1 MPIFKNKKGILE
13 QVQEEKIKLEKD
25 IQKITEDNLEIIFGL
40 KFISSEFSL
49 SNFRLDTLAFDENTK
64 SFVIVEYKR
73 DRSFSVIDQ
82 GFSYLSLM
90 LNNKADFI
98 LEYNEKMSKN
108 LQRDSVD
115 WSQSRVIFIANSF
128 TEYQKNSINFKDLP
142 IELWEFKKYEND
154 SVLFNPIKASKSV
167 ESINKI
173 SNNKEIEKVTKEIKK
188 YTAEDHFKDDWS
200 STEIYEA
207 LKAKIFNLDSRIE
220 EVPTKVYIGYKLGS
234 VVIFDLNIRKDKI
247 EVHLYRV
254 KPKDINDPQKEVSYM
269 ENSIRHW
276 NKHVSK
282 FYINSVDE
290 VDYAIYLIKQ
300 TYQIYQGRIKE

>member
-13 QVQEEKIKLEKD
+13 PVKEEKINLEKD
-25 IQKITEDNLEIIFGL
+25 IQKITEDNLETIFAL
-40 KFISSEFSL
+40 KFVSSEFSL
-49 SNFRLDTLAFDENTK
+49 SSFRLDTLSFDEETK
-64 SFVIVEYKR
+64 SFVIIEYKR

-98 LEYNEKMSKN
+98 LEYNEKMNKN
-108 LQRDSVD
+108 LQRDEID
-115 WSQSRVIFIANSF
+115 WSQSRIIFVANSF

-154 SVLFNPIKASKSV
+154 SILFNPIKASKSV

-173 SNNKEIEKVTKEIKK
+173 SSNKEIEKVSREVKK
-188 YTAEDHFKDDWS
+188 YSADDHFKNDWS
-200 STEIYEA
+200 SREIYES
-207 LKAKIFNLDSRIE
+207 LRTRIFDLDSRIE

-234 VVIFDLNIRKDKI
+234 SVMFDLNIRKDKI
-247 EVHLYRV
+247 EVHLYRI
-254 KPKDINDPQKEVSYM
+254 KPKDVNDPQKEVSYM
-269 ENSIRHW
+269 ENSLKHW

-282 FYINSVDE
+282 FYINSLDDI
-290 VDYAIYLIKQ
+290 DYAVYLIKQ
-300 TYQIYQGRIKE
+300 IYGLYQKKS

>member
-1 MPIFKNKKGILE
+1 MSIFKNKKGILE
-13 QVQEEKIKLEKD
+13 SINEEKIKLEKD
-25 IQKITEDNLEIIFGL
+25 IQKVTEDNLETIFGL

-73 DRSFSVIDQ
+73 NRSFSVIDQ

-98 LEYNEKMSKN
+98 LEYNEKMDKN

-142 IELWEFKKYEND
+142 IELWEFKKYED
-154 SVLFNPIKASKSV
+154 DLILFNPIKASKSV

-188 YTAEDHFKDDWS
+188 YVVDDHFKEDWNS
-200 STEIYEA
+200 REVYEA
-207 LKAKIFNLDSRIE
+207 LKERIMDIDSRIE
-220 EVPTKVYIGYKLGS
+220 EVPTKTYIGYKIGN
-234 VVIFDLNIRKDKI
+234 VVLLDFNVRKDKI
-247 EVHLYRV
+247 EIHLYRTE
-254 KPKDINDPQKEVSYM
+254 PKDLKDPQKELIYM
-269 ENSIRHW
+269 ENSMKYW

-282 FYINSVDE
+282 FSIGSIE
-290 VDYAIYLIKQ
+290 EIDYAIYLIKQ
-300 TYQIYQGRIKE
+300 VYQIYQDKNKK